1 MKQPA
6 STEPLSVRKVDKDGV
21 FLVILSAQTVTSV
34 NAEDFNL
41 DMLISSMKE
50 LRQMQLNDQVKQ
62 ALNDAKLKLDPG
74 MLDDF
79 IHELEHDIEE
89 HIERLERISG
99 VLKDEERSHPEEMAE
114 LRRQEV
120 AFQSGCDLEEVDS
133 LCEAFSRAREILAG
147 LKGQGAGM
155 LDVKLL
161 FSNLPGLTGFEMNEG
176 GKSSNLLR
184 GLLDGTIHTPG
195 SQQEDLDALAQQN
208 DEFEALFDLGQTYAP
223 KNRLPKDWKP

>member
-1 MKQPA
+1 M
-6 STEPLSVRKVDKDGV
+6 D
-21 FLVILSAQTVTSV
+21 
-34 NAEDFNL
+34 AEEFNL
-41 DMLISSMKE
+41 DMLIDSMKE

-62 ALNDAKLKLDPG
+62 ALEDARLKLDPS
-74 MLDDF
+74 MLNDF
-79 IHELEHDIEE
+79 IHELENDIEE

-99 VLKDEERSHPEEMAE
+99 VLKDTERNRPEEMTE

-147 LKGQGAGM
+147 LKNRGGG
-155 LDVKLL
+155 LIDVKLL
-161 FSNLPGLTGFEMNEG
+161 FSNLPGLTGLEFGED

-184 GLLDGTIHTPG
+184 GLLDGTIQTPG
-195 SQQEDLDALAQQN
+195 AKGEDLDSLAESN
-208 DEFEALFDLGQTYAP
+208 DEFEALFDLDQTRAP